1 MKRIAWLPENLNNNR
16 SFYGFKKATT
26 LAGAENISEKDLYKN
41 PKKVDYLVLNF
52 YEDIQ
57 KKYGFHVVAYLG
69 RWIRL
74 HYFKF
79 CGIKIIWIVNNKVPH
94 DDNKAWA
101 IRMMRTLI
109 KSSDKIVILCTDT
122 LSVLKNLVKKENIWK
137 DKIVHLPHPNYIG
150 AYKKTDLPVQPDGE
164 AFKLLFFGSIRPY
177 KNVDVLIRAF
187 KRVQNNNIELTI
199 AGSCKS
205 ESYRQYIQN
214 LASESNIK
222 LMLQYIDDDE
232 IMSLISE
239 NSILVFPYD
248 NETTL
253 NSGSIILA
261 CSAGKTFIAPKIGTV
276 KDFPDDSLF
285 YGYEYKDEQEHIEK
299 LTEMMTRA
307 YNDFCNDKNH
317 FLEKGKKLKE
327 YMKENNS
334 LEVLAKIFKE
344 KLFIESNCQ

>member
-1 MKRIAWLPENLNNNR
+1 MKKIAWLPENLDNNR
-16 SFYGFKKATT
+16 SFYGFKKATA

-41 PKKVDYLVLNF
+41 PRKVDYLVLNF

-57 KKYGFHVVAYLG
+57 KKFGFHLIAYVG

-79 CGIKIIWIVNNKVPH
+79 CGIKVIWMVNNKVPH

-109 KSSDKIVILCTDT
+109 KSSDKIIILCTDT
-122 LSVLKNLVKKENIWK
+122 LSVLKNLVKKENVWR
-137 DKIVHLPHPNYIG
+137 DKIIYLPHPNYIG
-150 AYKKTDLPVQPDGE
+150 AYKKTDLPIQPDGE

-199 AGSCKS
+199 AGGCKS
-205 ESYRQYIQN
+205 ESYRQYIQK

-232 IMSLISE
+232 ILSLISE
-239 NSILVFPYD
+239 NSMLVFPYD

-285 YGYEYKDEQEHIEK
+285 YGYEYKTESEHEDKLVELIKKSYADYIEDRKSLENKGNALYAYMHTMHSTEK
-299 LTEMMTRA
+299 LAEIWKQA
-307 YNDFCNDKNH
+307 LD
-317 FLEKGKKLKE
+317 L
-327 YMKENNS
+327 
-334 LEVLAKIFKE
+334 
-344 KLFIESNCQ
+344 